1 MVKVEKIQNN
11 LREQLIQLIQEQKS
25 LISSDPNKIPP
36 YVTSKHGKLKS
47 KRKSKAYS
55 PQTVD
60 DLASLEIFDD
70 ETIVNQLYNRF
81 MQNQIY
87 TYIGDIL
94 LSVNPFSELN
104 IYNEK
109 VILYSIYSIMTIFVI
124 FIFA

>member
-1 MVKVEKIQNN
+1 MVKIERMQNE
-11 LREQLIQLIQEQKS
+11 LREKLKKLIEEQKYS
-25 LISSDPNKIPP
+25 TLNDPNKNPP

-47 KRKSKAYS
+47 KRKSKPYS

-60 DLASLEIFDD
+60 DLATMEIFDE

-81 MQNQIY
+81 MQTQIY

-109 VILYSIYSIMTIFVI
+109 VTINF
-124 FIFA
+124 FYYD